1 MEMTR
6 VGRARERG
14 ETQGFMKV
22 FVDRANERILGAAL
36 LGIEGDEV
44 VHSIADIMY
53 ARVPYTVMRRAVH
66 VHPTVSELIPTL
78 LGELKPLEASRG
90 RQA

>member
-1 MEMTR
+1 
-6 VGRARERG
+6 
-14 ETQGFMKV
+14 MKV
-22 FVDRANERILGAAL
+22 YVDGATERILGASL

-53 ARVPYTVMRRAVH
+53 ARAPYTVIRRAVH
-66 VHPTVSELIPTL
+66 IPPTVAELIPTL

-90 RQA
+90 SPA